1 MLYRILKLAG
11 YLLLIVILTV
21 TLAFTSRKVKNVT
34 CDNIE
39 VKYDENESI
48 HISKDEIRRIV
59 MSADNQLIGKKFEQ
73 INAEFIEKEIEK
85 HQAVLNAEVFKVV
98 AADSARF
105 RGVLGIRVQH
115 REPVLRLMSANGSY
129 YMDRTGEQIPVSSSY
144 SAKALVVTG
153 YFSEEFAKEELLPFA
168 LFLEKN
174 PFWKAQIGQMHVE
187 QSGNVLLTPLIGNHL
202 IELGAM
208 ENFQEKLR
216 NMKVFYEQILVR
228 NNWDKYER
236 ISLKY
241 KNQIVAKKR

>member
-39 VKYDENESI
+39 VKYNENESI
-48 HISKDEIRRIV
+48 HISKDEIRQIV

-168 LFLEKN
+168 LFLEEN

>member
-39 VKYDENESI
+39 VKYNENESI

-105 RGVLGIRVQH
+105 RGVLGIRVKH

-168 LFLEKN
+168 LFLEEN

>member
-168 LFLEKN
+168 LFLEEN

>member
-39 VKYDENESI
+39 VKYNENESI

-168 LFLEKN
+168 LFLEEN

>member
-11 YLLLIVILTV
+11 CLLLIVIQTV

-39 VKYDENESI
+39 VKYDENESN

-168 LFLEKN
+168 LFLEEN
-174 PFWKAQIGQMHVE
+174 PFWKAQIGQLHVE

>member
-115 REPVLRLMSANGSY
+115 REPVLRLMSTNGSY

-168 LFLEKN
+168 LFLEEN

>member
-1 MLYRILKLAG
+1 MLYKILKLAG

-168 LFLEKN
+168 LFLEEN